1 MEERVKSNAILMQH
15 IQQLEQER
23 DELRLDVEQLCMQH
37 SGMPSKVDISSQIQ
51 ARRITGLEQEMELW
65 KQKLQACI
73 VKNQKLQDE
82 LTEVQ
87 QIKAH
92 FADLLKSETDKN
104 LELGKEIKFFQGEAA
119 TALVQRD
126 QALLEV
132 ENCLE
137 QEAKLID
144 KVHQLEGRLG
154 LLTSNL
160 LEQKKCFQ
168 ILQEQANAAREES
181 EKLHDV
187 VQFFWKIRSELSDG
201 EHAQNIQD
209 KGAVLLQDGASS
221 WAFGNTKQELERL
234 SCQVKESGAA
244 MAALQEEVCAAK
256 ESVIVLERQ
265 LEEEILSN
273 QHAKQH
279 SLLLE
284 QKLLHLTEIIEGKL
298 RSLRS
303 VIAGLKEETMR
314 RLKEEQSWADSMF
327 AALISFVIQIN
338 SSSHT
343 SELLT
348 RPPDI
353 TEGLGDRDVSHDAS
367 GIQKDVTNN
376 KILPQ
381 QADESEIA
389 VTKEALAIAL
399 EEKVAALLL
408 LSQQD
413 ERNICR
419 ENMIAAREKKIAE
432 LHKQLLKVTIDK
444 GDALIQVANL
454 TEELARIQG
463 RCEPQHLSQYHDET
477 GSNHYRKHNRKTT
490 LLQWP
495 SKSWVKGHNNMGFRS
510 KAQTFLRTR
519 VKDDSRIARS
529 QTENAFSWSV
539 LSNLQ
544 KLCSLVNHL
553 HQALIK
559 VRGALDGRTDTGFDE
574 SEELDLVICESQSL
588 IVTVGGWLQATD
600 ANHMHAEIVED
611 AIGMGFRASGC
622 QGAAVD
628 LLLTFGRT
636 SIEAILLVAEICKS
650 CLSRLAS
657 LNVAESSRSH
667 PREFPTPSTERSL

>member
-303 VIAGLKEETMR
+303 
-314 RLKEEQSWADSMF
+314 
-327 AALISFVIQIN
+327 IN